1 MSRRRATDGT
11 SRCRHAPSWTGT
23 GGTVTDRR
31 PRDAR
36 HRTLVSVAVAAGV
49 LVLVLAGL
57 GIYELAF
64 RPSSGLAIGTK
75 LGTYRS
81 ASGAVSVKVLTCP
94 NEHVREVELIRSN
107 RNFADMVKT
116 LWKITSS
123 GASTE
128 SSFTA
133 GKTPPGF
140 QQDVSLAPTA
150 IAASPNLIFLVRTD
164 GPNGT
169 FTNDFSLRDLTPGK
183 LYIRGP
189 SLLGTK
195 TAVTPARFLSAR
207 HKVCSQQSQDIGG

>member
-1 MSRRRATDGT
+1 M
-11 SRCRHAPSWTGT
+11 
-23 GGTVTDRR
+23 
-31 PRDAR
+31 
-36 HRTLVSVAVAAGV
+36 AVAAGV
-49 LVLVLAGL
+49 LILTLAGL

-75 LGTYRS
+75 LGTYQS
-81 ASGAVSVKVLTCP
+81 APGVVSVTVLICP

-107 RNFADMVKT
+107 RNYADMVKT
-116 LWKITSS
+116 IWKIKRAS
-123 GASTE
+123 GTSTE
-128 SSFTA
+128 SSFVA
-133 GKTPPGF
+133 GETPPGF
-140 QQDVSLAPTA
+140 QQEVSLAPIA

-169 FTNDFSLRDLTPGK
+169 FTNDFSVADVVAGR

-207 HKVCSQQSQDIGG
+207 HKVCSQQGQDIGG